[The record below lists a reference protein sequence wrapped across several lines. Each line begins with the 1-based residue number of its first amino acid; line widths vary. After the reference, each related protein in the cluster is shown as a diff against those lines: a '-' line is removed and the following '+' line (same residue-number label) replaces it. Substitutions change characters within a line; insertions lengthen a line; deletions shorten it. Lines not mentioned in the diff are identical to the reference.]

1 MFAEAD
7 LSRYFRYAVSLT
19 ENEDDA
25 FDLLQQSVEKYLR
38 SDLSDVKKPTSY
50 FYRIVRN
57 QFIDNYRQKNSRVM
71 EEYDDFNTVVEMNP
85 RTLEDIY
92 IDQDEIT
99 ILLEKLNPPD
109 RELLYF
115 WAVEEY
121 TIDEISKLLN
131 TPRGTL
137 VSRIHRLRKKLDTHL
152 DQGNLRAG

>member
-1 MFAEAD
+1 
-7 LSRYFRYAVSLT
+7 
-19 ENEDDA
+19 
-25 FDLLQQSVEKYLR
+25 
-38 SDLSDVKKPTSY
+38 
-50 FYRIVRN
+50 
-57 QFIDNYRQKNSRVM
+57 M

-152 DQGNLRAG
+152 DQGNLKVG